1 MPVLACSWQRAH
13 SARCLAI
20 DQRAET
26 SLHILAPR
34 STNGL
39 VSAMIGATDSV
50 GSRGTAMGWTHRDR
64 IEAVL
69 HGERA
74 DRVPVSAWHHFPQAE
89 YSPGAFV
96 EATVAEAS
104 RYGWD
109 WVKINPR
116 GVLFSEIWGAEYDD
130 VDYLG
135 GDVPRLVRTP
145 FGALDDL
152 ARLEA
157 RPDSPV
163 ITEQARTVAAIRRG
177 LPDVPLY
184 FTVFSPLTTVLQA
197 LALPITPAG
206 VYGRGASF
214 GLADLWATDPGA
226 LHAALDAAT
235 TTLVALAEAVLA
247 AGADGLFYALTGTA
261 GEFISRD
268 RETFE
273 TFSTPYDHRVLEAA
287 SGEAILHTCGAASH
301 PDWFGAW
308 PVRAINWDS
317 FAAGNP
323 ALAELA
329 TRGVAPVGGVDRGL
343 LDGRHADE
351 AAGQIT
357 RTIAS
362 FGDRP
367 FLLSPSCA
375 IPAAG
380 LSDGD
385 LQLLADAVA

>member
-1 MPVLACSWQRAH
+1 MA
-13 SARCLAI
+13 
-20 DQRAET
+20 
-26 SLHILAPR
+26 
-34 STNGL
+34 
-39 VSAMIGATDSV
+39 
-50 GSRGTAMGWTHRDR
+50 WTGRER
-64 IEAVL
+64 TEAVL

-74 DRVPVSAWHHFPQAE
+74 DRVPISAWHHFPHAE
-89 YSPGAFV
+89 YSPGAFA
-96 EATVAEAS
+96 EATIAEAV

-116 GVLFSEIWGAEYDD
+116 GVLFSEIWGAAYDEA
-130 VDYLG
+130 DYLG
-135 GDVPRLVRTP
+135 GDVPRLVHTP
-145 FGALDDL
+145 FEALDDL

-184 FTVFSPLTTVLQA
+184 FTVFSPLTTVLQT

-206 VYGRGASF
+206 VYGRGAPF
-214 GLADLWATDPGA
+214 GLADLWATSPGT

-235 TTLVALAEAVLA
+235 RTLVALTEAVLA
-247 AGADGLFYALTGTA
+247 AGADGLFYAVTGTA
-261 GEFISRD
+261 GAFVSRD

-273 TFSTPYDHRVLEAA
+273 TFSTPYDHRLLDAA
-287 SGEAILHTCGAASH
+287 SGEAILHTCGAGSH
-301 PDWFGAW
+301 PDWFVDW

-323 ALAELA
+323 ALSELA
-329 TRGVAPVGGVDRGL
+329 TRGVAAVGGVDRGL
-343 LDGRHADE
+343 LDGRHADV
-351 AAGQIT
+351 AAAQIE

-375 IPAAG
+375 IPANG
-380 LSDGD
+380 VSDDD
-385 LQLLADAVA
+385 LRLLAEAVA